1 METEEMEMSVEEA
14 MDLSADEDEDVD
26 VDVDE
31 NDEPMLVEPADS
43 STALASAPTST
54 TAPADPHVC
63 ARHCPCCHCCCCRR
77 RGFVRGCVGGG

>member
-1 METEEMEMSVEEA
+1 MEVEEMEMSVEEA

-31 NDEPMLVEPADS
+31 NNEPMLVEPADS
-43 STALASAPTST
+43 SMALASAPTST

-63 ARHCPCCHCCCCRR
+63 ARHRPCCCCRR